1 MIPRILYSHN
11 LFLPPDPTIPCRI
24 CECHVYSCDQ
34 LENGLCDI
42 CVEEYVCIECGE
54 EMSGNQQTDK
64 YGYCPECQHEN
75 A

>member
-1 MIPRILYSHN
+1 MIARILYSHN
-11 LFLPPDPTIPCRI
+11 LFLPPDPMIPCRI
-24 CECHVYSCDQ
+24 CECHVYSYDQ

-54 EMSGNQQTDK
+54 EMSGSKKTDK

>member
-1 MIPRILYSHN
+1 MIAQILYSHN
-11 LFLPPDPTIPCRI
+11 LFLLPDPTIPCRI

-54 EMSGNQQTDK
+54 EMSGSKKTDK
-64 YGYCPECQHEN
+64 YGYCPECKNEN
-75 A
+75 H

>member
-1 MIPRILYSHN
+1 MIARILYSHN

-24 CECHVYSCDQ
+24 CECHVYSYDQ

-54 EMSGNQQTDK
+54 ETKTTNKHGLCAECEHEK
-64 YGYCPECQHEN
+64 YN
-75 A
+75 